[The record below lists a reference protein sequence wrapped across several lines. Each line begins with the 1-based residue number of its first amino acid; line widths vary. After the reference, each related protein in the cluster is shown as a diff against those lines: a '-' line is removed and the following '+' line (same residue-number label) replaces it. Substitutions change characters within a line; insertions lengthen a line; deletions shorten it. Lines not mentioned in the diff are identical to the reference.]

1 MATNKLTNK
10 KALEIAIHT
19 ITNADLEEL
28 WSGNEPFSIDEVI
41 AKLESMVAAL
51 DSKAANTKKKFTKT
65 QLENVSLRAAIM
77 DFLRERPNLVVSCT
91 DLGKRVP
98 ALDGLNNQK
107 ISALMR
113 GLVDAGD
120 VVKYTEKGK
129 TTFQFAAKDDG
140 EEEDSGE

>member
-10 KALEIAIHT
+10 KALEIAIEVMQT
-19 ITNADLEEL
+19 FPGDSNFDFPTAD
-28 WSGNEPFSIDEVI
+28 VI
-41 AKLESMVAAL
+41 AKLEGITASLERKV
-51 DSKAANTKKKFTKT
+51 DSTTCKPTAT
-65 QLENVSLRAAIM
+65 QLENIKLRAAIM
-77 DFLRERPNLVVSCT
+77 EYLRERPNLVVSCT
-91 DLGKRVP
+91 DLNKKVP

-113 GLVDAGD
+113 ALVDAGE
-120 VVKYTEKGK
+120 VYKYTEKGK